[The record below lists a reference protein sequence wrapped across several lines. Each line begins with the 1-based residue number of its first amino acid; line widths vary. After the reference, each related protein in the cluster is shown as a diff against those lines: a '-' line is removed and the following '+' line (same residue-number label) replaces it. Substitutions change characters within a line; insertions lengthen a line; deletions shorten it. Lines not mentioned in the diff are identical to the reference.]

1 MRRVIAFAAVWIACS
16 AVHVNAQCQTGN
28 ASSGP
33 IDVTASDVSVKWR
46 YSQSLKFVHR
56 PPYCTA
62 SQVQR
67 RAVIEAGNLHY
78 LPLARRF
85 CQSLSTCADNMN
97 SIIGGMNELMTEL
110 LVENSIREL
119 GPEDPPYN
127 EPGPGEWQFRD
138 TIYDWSRMLDN
149 LNKIRN
155 AALEQ
160 QGVPCAAQNPSADI
174 LELLDL
180 TIQAGKC
187 VARPAFVHPVPA
199 PFDTNR
205 DDAGTLSR
213 LIVRPVLTPPQLALL
228 EETHHAHAASTVAR
242 CNGTPATPGAVQAA
256 HAAFEASAIN
266 EDQHSLFRMPYFTTA
281 WDAWSQADQCT
292 IAQAQDDAHLEWM
305 DAVENN
311 QADLAWRSGLA
322 HAILHRRAAD
332 IDSRLKYRRINGLAA
347 LTTPNPDYASF
358 GDCLAPI
365 ETCLNDPQ

>member
-1 MRRVIAFAAVWIACS
+1 MRRAAIFAALWIACS
-16 AVHVNAQCQTGN
+16 AVEVNAQCQTGN
-28 ASSGP
+28 ASSAP

-67 RAVIEAGNLHY
+67 RALIEAGNLHY

-85 CQSLSTCADNMN
+85 CQSLTTCADNMN

-119 GPEDPPYN
+119 GPEEAPYN
-127 EPGPGEWQFRD
+127 EPGPGFWQFRD

-160 QGVPCAAQNPSADI
+160 QGTECASKNPSADI

-180 TIQAGKC
+180 TIQGGKC
-187 VARPAFVHPVPA
+187 VKRPPFVHPVPA
-199 PFDTNR
+199 PFDTARSN
-205 DDAGTLSR
+205 AGTLSR
-213 LIVRPVLTPPQLALL
+213 LIARPALL
-228 EETHHAHAASTVAR
+228 PGQITLLDETHHAHAASTVAR
-242 CNGTPATPGAVQAA
+242 CNGTPSTPGAVQAA
-256 HAAFEASAIN
+256 HAAFEASAVD
-266 EDQHSLFRMPYFTTA
+266 EDQHSLFRMPYFTPA
-281 WDAWSQADQCT
+281 WDPAWNQTDQCT

-305 DAVENN
+305 DAVADNRM
-311 QADLAWRSGLA
+311 DLAWRSGLA
-322 HAILHRRAAD
+322 HGIMHRRAAD
-332 IDSRLKYRRINGLAA
+332 QDTRLKYRRINGLASVNGLA
-347 LTTPNPDYASF
+347 AFP
-358 GDCLAPI
+358 DCLAPI
-365 ETCLNDPQ
+365 ETCPNDPQ